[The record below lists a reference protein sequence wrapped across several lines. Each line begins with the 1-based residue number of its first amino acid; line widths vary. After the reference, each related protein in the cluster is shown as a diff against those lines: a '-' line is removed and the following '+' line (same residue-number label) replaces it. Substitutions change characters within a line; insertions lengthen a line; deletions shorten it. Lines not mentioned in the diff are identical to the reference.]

1 LVGVQPG
8 GGATCGGGGTG
19 TLAGGF
25 TGAGM
30 AFTGATGALVLGRVV
45 VAAVVGATVVVGAK
59 VVVGVVV
66 TGTLVSLVVKDNAW
80 PAVSFGPPLLPNT
93 SQTPATTTSAAVPLA
108 KPIVARF
115 DSAIPEPPS
124 HVMTGRY
131 QTGRPAHHSTG

>member
-1 LVGVQPG
+1 
-8 GGATCGGGGTG
+8 
-19 TLAGGF
+19 LAGGF

-30 AFTGATGALVLGRVV
+30 AFTGATGALVFGRVV
-45 VAAVVGATVVVGAK
+45 VATVVGATVVVGAA

-66 TGTLVSLVVKDNAW
+66 TAVVVSLVATNNAG
-80 PAVSFGPPLLPNT
+80 PAVSFGPPLPNT

-124 HVMTGRY
+124 HVMAGRY
-131 QTGRPAHHSTG
+131 QTGRPAHHSTR